1 MLDAIDASGLKD
13 DTFVMLSADHGGK
26 GGFGGQGG
34 HGGQTVQVQTFSVG
48 SFNKVQCTKY
58 IKCILG
64 LLLHIGHLH
73 RLKCEC
79 EGHRE

>member
-34 HGGQTVQVQTFSVG
+34 HGGQTDEEMSVPMFLRG
-48 SFNKVQCTKY
+48 RVADSNRLDTCLY
-58 IKCILG
+58 NDRKC
-64 LLLHIGHLH
+64 
-73 RLKCEC
+73 
-79 EGHRE
+79 